1 MSKVSLEGG
10 VFFHFFFS
18 NANGMKV
25 GLTNFG
31 ARIVEVLLP
40 VEEDGGVRNVSLSG
54 STDEEIDE
62 QICIL
67 VLQPFQLQVVF
78 RGTKQK

>member
-1 MSKVSLEGG
+1 MIEQSQFGKGEAL
-10 VFFHFFFS
+10 HFFLS

-31 ARIVEVLLP
+31 ARIVEALLP

-54 STDEEIDE
+54 STDEEYRRTD
-62 QICIL
+62 L
-67 VLQPFQLQVVF
+67 
-78 RGTKQK
+78 